1 VFLITGLQARTL
13 IPSIR
18 HYSLAELTM
27 AAIVVCAVV
36 ILARFVW
43 VYPATYLPRWLFPA
57 LRRNDPYPPWQHPV
71 LLAFAGIRGI
81 VSLAAALAI
90 PFTVADGSPFPDR
103 DLILIL
109 TFTVIFVTVVG
120 EGLTLPAVTRVLG
133 LANAGRR
140 ERQAEREEEFKVRRR
155 AVEAAIE
162 RLESLTESRKL
173 GEPVIGPILAHLR
186 NRLKD
191 IDHRKDDN
199 EHHKKVAELSDDI
212 ELSLIEAERDLVN
225 DLYRAGEL
233 KDEGRRHIEREL
245 DLRDTLLA
253 SLRSTE

>member
-1 VFLITGLQARTL
+1 
-13 IPSIR
+13 
-18 HYSLAELTM
+18 
-27 AAIVVCAVV
+27 
-36 ILARFVW
+36 
-43 VYPATYLPRWLFPA
+43 
-57 LRRNDPYPPWQHPV
+57 
-71 LLAFAGIRGI
+71 
-81 VSLAAALAI
+81 
-90 PFTVADGSPFPDR
+90 
-103 DLILIL
+103 LILIL
-109 TFTVIFVTVVG
+109 TFTVIFVTLVG